1 MIIKIFDNFLLKD
14 KFLNEIYL
22 IFFKIYIRIN
32 EIKNLKIDI

>member
-32 EIKNLKIDI
+32 EIKNLKIDV